1 MTEAKHEPFR
11 LYLFRSTSPQQRERE
26 REREDLEEETEKFV
40 GSART

>member
-11 LYLFRSTSPQQRERE
+11 LYLFRSTSPQQI
-26 REREDLEEETEKFV
+26 EREDLEEETEKFV